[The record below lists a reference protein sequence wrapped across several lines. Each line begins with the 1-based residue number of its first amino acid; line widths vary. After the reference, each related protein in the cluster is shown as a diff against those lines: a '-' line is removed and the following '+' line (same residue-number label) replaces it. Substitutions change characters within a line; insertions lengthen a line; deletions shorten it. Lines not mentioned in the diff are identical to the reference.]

1 LLKLFKERI
10 AELKVDFYGW
20 PSILCISLIVLDQ
33 LTKVITI
40 QATPYHPRL
49 IKVII
54 PDYFNLVH
62 YRNKGAA
69 WGMGSDHTP
78 VLAAISFIAFFYILF
93 EFSKLCEKRK
103 INFLAISMLLGG
115 IMGNGIDRAF
125 RPEGVVD
132 MIEVFIPFVNSGAS
146 YRWPAF
152 NIADAAICIG
162 VILYIIASLK
172 AVKKKESNAT
182 AD

>member
-1 LLKLFKERI
+1 LQKFFKERF
-10 AELKVDFYGW
+10 ADLKADFNGW
-20 PSILCISLIVLDQ
+20 PSVVCVSLIVLDQ
-33 LTKVITI
+33 LSKVLTI

-49 IKVII
+49 IKEVI
-54 PDYFNLVH
+54 PGSFNLVH

-69 WGMGSDHTP
+69 WGMGSDHTSI
-78 VLAAISFIAFFYILF
+78 LAAISFIAFFYILI
-93 EFSKLCEKRK
+93 EFSKLCEKRN

-132 MIEVFIPFVNSGAS
+132 MIEIFIPYVNGGEA

-152 NIADAAICIG
+152 NVADAAICVG
-162 VILYIIASLK
+162 VSLFIIASIK
-172 AVKKKESNAT
+172 VSGKKKSNAS